1 MRFYKIMCVIML
13 ATSTVQGTEYTISNE
28 TTDWNHASCEMAV
41 PDLTYTQQDGWQID
55 KQHLSQLNIS
65 SDGVWIG
72 YINASVAFEYL
83 GCLQVSNPVETQLLN
98 NIGDCN
104 LKCKGNIF
112 GVKKD
117 SPSIQGV
124 ICTCIGSSD
133 DMTAQSCT
141 EVCDQNFIC
150 GKHNKDNFYKKTKV
164 SYTSEDDPSSN
175 CLIFRSL
182 ALPFKWQTC
191 RDGGN
196 PRLLCS
202 IKNSDGQW
210 VAYSMS
216 TFWSS
221 WVEANEGCLSNKT
234 LPATLNSILKGKL
247 SNDMNQPHWTGVIR
261 THTVLMADDRDF
273 ITRPGE
279 RTYSFVTNS
288 GKIYF
293 EGSGKRSSLCT
304 ASPAATTTPTYN
316 LSTTIIPTEEII
328 NFTVVFQEEN
338 QVASI
343 SPSNPIHSSTTSH
356 QSTLIQ
362 SSTSKENIQ
371 KSTES
376 TAMGIEIGISV
387 AVFCI
392 VGATIAIL
400 VLKNRGILPCK
411 LGADKEQPADGTIA
425 FEENMT
431 YNKGLDDTV
440 NDHNYFI
447 LEKGLQ
453 AVNEN
458 IDNYNTPCEANQGNG
473 EEGTYNSIED
483 TDEPYRHFKDSN
495 GDYDYT
501 TNNLT
506 SGSNTR
512 KPENVYNKLKINRP
526 GDYDH
531 VDGRENN
538 VTQAGNDYDTT
549 SAAFASSN
557 ADVSDYNHI
566 PHPV

>member
-1 MRFYKIMCVIML
+1 MWFYKIMCVIML
-13 ATSTVQGTEYTISNE
+13 ATDTVHGTEYTISNE

>member
-1 MRFYKIMCVIML
+1 ML
-13 ATSTVQGTEYTISNE
+13 AMGTVHGTEYTISSE
-28 TTDWNHASCEMAV
+28 TTDWNHASCKMVV
-41 PDLTYTQQDGWQID
+41 PDLMYTQKDGWHID
-55 KQHLSQLNIS
+55 TQHLSQLDIS

-72 YINASVAFEYL
+72 YINATVAFEYL
-83 GCLQVSNPVETQLLN
+83 GCLHVSNPVETQLLN

-104 LKCKGNIF
+104 LKCNGNIF

-117 SPSIQGV
+117 SPTIQGV

-304 ASPAATTTPTYN
+304 ASPASTTTPTFN
-316 LSTTIIPTEEII
+316 LSTTINLTEE
-328 NFTVVFQEEN
+328 
-338 QVASI
+338 
-343 SPSNPIHSSTTSH
+343 
-356 QSTLIQ
+356 
-362 SSTSKENIQ
+362 
-371 KSTES
+371 STES
-376 TAMGIEIGISV
+376 KAMGIGIGISV
-387 AVFCI
+387 AVICI
-392 VGATIAIL
+392 VGAIIAIL
-400 VLKNRGILPCK
+400 VLKKRQVLPCSK
-411 LGADKEQPADGTIA
+411 TTSNSNTGKHTFDNAPEQSYDDLVNRDGQNANYSVLGLSIDCADGKA
-425 FEENMT
+425 R
-431 YNKGLDDTV
+431 Y
-440 NDHNYFI
+440 
-447 LEKGLQ
+447 
-453 AVNEN
+453 
-458 IDNYNTPCEANQGNG
+458 YNTERDKDIERETNDKC
-473 EEGTYNSIED
+473 NS
-483 TDEPYRHFKDSN
+483 
-495 GDYDYT
+495 DYY
-501 TNNLT
+501 
-506 SGSNTR
+506 NTR
-512 KPENVYNKLKINRP
+512 VALENV
-526 GDYDH
+526 
-531 VDGRENN
+531 E
-538 VTQAGNDYDTT
+538 
-549 SAAFASSN
+549 
-557 ADVSDYNHI
+557 
-566 PHPV
+566 

>member
-1 MRFYKIMCVIML
+1 MWFYKIMCVIML
-13 ATSTVQGTEYTISNE
+13 ATDTVHGTEYTISNE
-28 TTDWNHASCEMAV
+28 TTDWNHASCKMAV
-41 PDLTYTQQDGWQID
+41 PDLTYTQKDGWHID
-55 KQHLSQLNIS
+55 TQHWSQLNIS

-72 YINASVAFEYL
+72 YINATVAFEYL
-83 GCLQVSNPVETQLLN
+83 GCLQVSKPVETQLLN

-104 LKCKGNIF
+104 LKCNGNIF

-117 SPSIQGV
+117 SPSTQGV
-124 ICTCIGSSD
+124 ICLCISSSD

-141 EVCDQNFIC
+141 EVCDQDFSC
-150 GKHNKDNFYKKTKV
+150 GMHNSDNFAIYKKTKV
-164 SYTSEDDPSSN
+164 SSTSEDDPNFN

-182 ALPFKWQTC
+182 TLPFKWQTC
-191 RDGGN
+191 RDGGSH
-196 PRLLCS
+196 RLLCS

-216 TFWSS
+216 TFPPS
-221 WVEANEGCLSNKT
+221 WVKANEGCLSNKT
-234 LPATLNSILKGKL
+234 LPATLNSIFKGKF
-247 SNDMNQPHWTGVIR
+247 SNDLNQAHWTGVIR
-261 THTVLMADDRDF
+261 THTVLMAGDRDF
-273 ITRPGE
+273 ITRPGV
-279 RTYSFVTNS
+279 RTYSFVTKS

-293 EGSGKRSSLCT
+293 DESENRSSLCT
-304 ASPAATTTPTYN
+304 ASRAATTTPTFN
-316 LSTTIIPTEEII
+316 LS
-328 NFTVVFQEEN
+328 
-338 QVASI
+338 
-343 SPSNPIHSSTTSH
+343 
-356 QSTLIQ
+356 
-362 SSTSKENIQ
+362 K
-371 KSTES
+371 
-376 TAMGIEIGISV
+376 AMGIGIGISV
-387 AVFCI
+387 AVICI
-392 VGATIAIL
+392 VGATIAII
-400 VLKNRGILPCK
+400 VLKKRGILPCK

-447 LEKGLQ
+447 LEKGSQ

-483 TDEPYRHFKDSN
+483 TDEPYTHFKDSN
-495 GDYDYT
+495 GVYDYT

-512 KPENVYNKLKINRP
+512 KPDNVYNKLKINRP

-531 VDGRENN
+531 VDGREYN
-538 VTQAGNDYDTT
+538 VTHAGHDYDTT
-549 SAAFASSN
+549 SADFASSKRN

-566 PHPV
+566 RHPVKGNGDFDINTGRKVTLVPSDTSGYAHVKI